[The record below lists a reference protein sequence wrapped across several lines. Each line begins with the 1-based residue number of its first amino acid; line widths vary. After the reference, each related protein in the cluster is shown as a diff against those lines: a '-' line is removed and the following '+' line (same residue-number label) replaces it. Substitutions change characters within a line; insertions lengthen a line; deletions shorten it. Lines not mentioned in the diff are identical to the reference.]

1 MFRSCTRRDLLQAY
15 RALTAEGKVH
25 RFDESQWRAIQTL
38 NDLIPQVSAPREA
51 TWVNAKHF
59 ERPSVND
66 DSVGDQLRRMADENK
81 RRLNQQLEGQ
91 HAVHARTEG
100 IVEVSGGKAAASSP
114 PKEKQQR
121 MKKNVVYL
129 YGGVGTGKT
138 MVMDLFR
145 KELVNHRVMR
155 THFYEFF
162 VHFHQEIRTLKM
174 DGFTKVECFANQLC
188 DRWDAI
194 CLDEMQLCDVQDVVV
209 LPVILDVFF
218 RRGLT
223 CVLTSNTEPNLLF
236 ANGLNRHVH
245 LPPLL
250 TAMSQA
256 TVVRK
261 ITDYRVP
268 GDKGAYYDTTN
279 ALRTAFIGTATSSSS
294 SGGINSSGSNGTC
307 LDTKAAVHRDHGAE
321 TDRSRRADIC
331 RNWGL

>member
-121 MKKNVVYL
+121 MKKNVVSNVSRISCAIDGTL
-129 YGGVGTGKT
+129 YAWMKCNCA
-138 MVMDLFR
+138 MCRMSSCCR
-145 KELVNHRVMR
+145 
-155 THFYEFF
+155 
-162 VHFHQEIRTLKM
+162 
-174 DGFTKVECFANQLC
+174 
-188 DRWDAI
+188 
-194 CLDEMQLCDVQDVVV
+194 
-209 LPVILDVFF
+209 
-218 RRGLT
+218 RRG
-223 CVLTSNTEPNLLF
+223 
-236 ANGLNRHVH
+236 NGVYAFVS
-245 LPPLL
+245 PLC
-250 TAMSQA
+250 
-256 TVVRK
+256 
-261 ITDYRVP
+261 
-268 GDKGAYYDTTN
+268 AY
-279 ALRTAFIGTATSSSS
+279 FS
-294 SGGINSSGSNGTC
+294 
-307 LDTKAAVHRDHGAE
+307 
-321 TDRSRRADIC
+321 SRRADIC